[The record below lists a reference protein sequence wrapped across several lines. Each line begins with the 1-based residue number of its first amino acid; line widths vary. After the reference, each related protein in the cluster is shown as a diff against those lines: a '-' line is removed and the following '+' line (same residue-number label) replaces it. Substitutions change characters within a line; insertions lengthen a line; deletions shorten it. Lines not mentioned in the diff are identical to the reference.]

1 MTKDAMN
8 NDEKRYGLFE
18 VIGVE
23 LEYMIVDINTL
34 DVKPLCD
41 AIMKDVTGEISSEYE
56 NGSIAWSNELVNHV
70 LELKTN
76 GPAITLKGLS
86 PTFSENVQ
94 AINRL
99 LSKYNAVLL
108 PTGAHPW
115 MDPFKETFLWPHEN
129 NEIYAL
135 YNRIFD
141 CRGHGWSNLQSTH
154 INLPFGNDAEF
165 GRLHAAI
172 RLLLPILPA
181 IAASTPLL
189 DGQPTGY
196 SDSRL
201 ETYRF
206 NQKKIPSIAGLIIP
220 EAVFSE
226 AEYHRVISNPITS
239 DIRPYDEF
247 GILTHHFLNSRGA
260 IARFDRGAIEIRLLD
275 IQESPKADLAI
286 VELIVIVLQ
295 EIVGERFIS
304 FCQQQEWPEKL
315 LFDILHATILEGEKA
330 LIANRSYI
338 QIWGLDRPS
347 ALVSELWKHI
357 FDQVKDV
364 LSDETRVVIQHILEQ
379 GTLST
384 RILSA
389 LKGDFSR
396 SHMRLVY
403 GRLSEVLN
411 NNELF

>member
-1 MTKDAMN
+1 MN
-8 NDEKRYGLFE
+8 SKEKRYALFE
-18 VIGVE
+18 VTGVE
-23 LEYMIVDINTL
+23 LEYMIVDADTL

-41 AIMKDVTGEISSEYE
+41 AIMKEVAGEMASEYE
-56 NGSIAWSNELVNHV
+56 NGGIAWSNELVNHV

-76 GPAITLKGLS
+76 GPAISLKGLS
-86 PTFSENVQ
+86 SSFFENVQ

-99 LSKYNAVLL
+99 LSKHKAVLM

-115 MDPFKETFLWPHEN
+115 MDPFTETVLWPHEN

-172 RLLLPILPA
+172 RLLLPLLPA

-189 DGQPTGY
+189 DGRPTGF

-206 NQKKIPSIAGLIIP
+206 NQRKIPSIAGQIIP

-226 AEYHRVISNPITS
+226 AEYHRVIFNPIIK
-239 DIRPYDEF
+239 DIRPYDEA
-247 GILTHHFLNSRGA
+247 GVLSHHFLNSRGA
-260 IARFDRGAIEIRLLD
+260 IARFDRGAVEIRLLD
-275 IQESPKADLAI
+275 IQESSKADLAI
-286 VELIVIVLQ
+286 VELIVAVLQ
-295 EIVGERFIS
+295 NMVGGRFIS
-304 FCQQQEWPEKL
+304 YCQQQEWPEEL
-315 LFDILHATILEGEKA
+315 LFDILQANIVGGEKA
-330 LIANRSYI
+330 LIANRSYL
-338 QIWGLDRPS
+338 QMWGLDKPS
-347 ALVSELWKHI
+347 ATGSELWKHI
-357 FDQVKDV
+357 FGQVKEV
-364 LSDETRVVIQHILEQ
+364 LSEESRAVIEHILEE

-384 RILSA
+384 RILNA
-389 LKGDFSR
+389 LEGDFSR
-396 SHMRLVY
+396 ANLRQVY
-403 GRLSEVLN
+403 GRLSGVLN